1 VTAALLLSL
10 ALAGSS
16 PSVVPGDTMPGP
28 LRQVGYEQNL
38 GKRVDPG
45 LAFRDEA
52 GRAVRLGDYFGERP
66 VVLVL
71 AYYRC
76 PMLCDMVLEGL
87 VTSVRTLSFTPGKE
101 YDVVVVSINPKETA
115 EEAAAKKRATL
126 IRYARKG
133 TAESDAAWHFLTGS
147 QGSIAKLA
155 DAVGFHYV
163 YDPSNDQYAHAAG
176 IVVLTPDG
184 RTSRY
189 LLGIEYAPRDL
200 RLALIESSQ
209 GRIGNVV
216 DQILLY
222 CFHYDPVIGR
232 YSAMTFNVLRL
243 AAVATVVGLV
253 LLIVLL
259 RRRERRERREP
270 PAPSPAEAVSR

>member
-1 VTAALLLSL
+1 MTASLLLTL

-16 PSVVPGDTMPGP
+16 PSVVPANTMPGP
-28 LRQVGYEQNL
+28 LRNVGYEQKL
-38 GKRVDPG
+38 GKSVDPE
-45 LAFRDEA
+45 LAFRDEQ
-52 GRAVRLGDYFGERP
+52 GRAVELGDYFGERP

-101 YDVVVVSINPKETA
+101 YEVVVVSINPKETA
-115 EEAAAKKRATL
+115 KEAAAKKRATL
-126 IRYARKG
+126 IRFARKG
-133 TAESDAAWHFLTGS
+133 TPPTDGAWHFLTGPQS
-147 QGSIAKLA
+147 SIAQLA
-155 DAVGFHYV
+155 DTVGFRYV
-163 YDPSNDQYAHAAG
+163 YDPTNDQYAHAAG

-189 LLGIEYAPRDL
+189 LLGIEFAPRDL
-200 RLALIESSQ
+200 RLAVIESSQ
-209 GRIGNVV
+209 GKIGGVV

-232 YSAMTFNVLRL
+232 YSAMTFNILRL

-259 RRRERRERREP
+259 HRRGHREP
-270 PAPSPAEAVSR
+270 PVPNAAGAGASSR